1 MPVYKCSNGK
11 YRVGNSD
18 CIYDTKEKAE
28 SVWKALLSK
37 GIYAASVVSFDFDDT
52 LTLPKYQE
60 MAKRMIANGVEVH
73 IVTRRQETANEEVF
87 KLAKEIGIAR
97 SNIHFTNG
105 KMKWE
110 YLNRSNIKEHYD
122 NNPKEIE
129 LINANTDVKGI
140 LANGN

>member
-1 MPVYKCSNGK
+1 
-11 YRVGNSD
+11 
-18 CIYDTKEKAE
+18 
-28 SVWKALLSK
+28 LLSK

-52 LTLPKYQE
+52 LTLTKYQKL
-60 MAKRMIANGVEVH
+60 AKELIAKGVEVH

-97 SNIHFTNG
+97 SNIHFSNG